1 MRVGIVTVLIYL
13 AATKDQVL
21 SLPEPRRSAVTH
33 EDIRDAIISLVH
45 LLQATTQKLERHE
58 LRERQLGD
66 QLKKALGGLDSR
78 ERSQDSAI
86 AAVNAGL
93 ARVEEKLTKIQGELD
108 QKNEREKG
116 SYVIDTVPLQSW
128 MSNVEGMLNKQA
140 PSTDPVVSKDQL
152 EKMESTVN
160 DKIDILSSIVGRIET
175 QLLDS
180 LTQLQSAVSNDGLY
194 SKLESQLGVQ
204 EKWHNTVV
212 GKLDH
217 LESTSEVLLSS
228 SNKETDNYTK
238 EELAKIKNGI
248 EYLGSDKLMN
258 IDAKLQEIMRSTNQ
272 LQNVYKTTQDLKDSF
287 KEYFSQAKNSQDEL
301 SSDVKSLTKAEQV
314 LIQTA
319 DNVLDTRKR
328 VEYGVQEILLG
339 IGELVKTETK
349 ELNSTVNNR
358 FNDISETILEN
369 QNGGVFNLS
378 SKIDHEISQVWRQ
391 IGIMYQQLTNSAN
404 ALSKLQL
411 QTEQYLNGSLNTMD
425 SMDGRVVEITGR
437 VSDVK
442 ENLNYLMGRLLLVT
456 QEFNQTKGD
465 LATAFEN
472 LRNTFKSVR
481 QDVKDLGSGPI
492 PIEDEDNKL

>member
-1 MRVGIVTVLIYL
+1 
-13 AATKDQVL
+13 
-21 SLPEPRRSAVTH
+21 
-33 EDIRDAIISLVH
+33 
-45 LLQATTQKLERHE
+45 
-58 LRERQLGD
+58 
-66 QLKKALGGLDSR
+66 
-78 ERSQDSAI
+78 
-86 AAVNAGL
+86 
-93 ARVEEKLTKIQGELD
+93 
-108 QKNEREKG
+108 
-116 SYVIDTVPLQSW
+116 

-140 PSTDPVVSKDQL
+140 PSTDLVVSKDQL
-152 EKMESTVN
+152 DKMETSVN
-160 DKIDILSSIVGRIET
+160 TKIDLLASIVGRIEL

-180 LTQLQSAVSNDGLY
+180 LTQLQAAISNDGLY

-204 EKWHNTVV
+204 EKWHNTVI
-212 GKLDH
+212 GKLEQ
-217 LESTSEVLLSS
+217 LETTDELLLSNS
-228 SNKETDNYTK
+228 KHEADNYTK
-238 EELAKIKNGI
+238 EELARIKNGI

-258 IDAKLQEIMRSTNQ
+258 IDVKLQEIMRSTNQ
-272 LQNVYKTTQDLKDSF
+272 LGSIFKTTQDLKDSF
-287 KEYFSQAKNSQDEL
+287 KEYFSLTKNSQDQL

-339 IGELVKTETK
+339 IGELVKSETK
-349 ELNSTVNNR
+349 ELNNTVNNR

-391 IGIMYQQLTNSAN
+391 IGIMYQQLTTSAN
-404 ALSKLQL
+404 ALSKLQV

-442 ENLNYLMGRLLLVT
+442 DNLNYLMGRLLLVT

-465 LATAFEN
+465 LATAFDN

-481 QDVKDLGSGPI
+481 QDVKDLGPGPI